1 MDLATSPKSNS
12 TYLAINLAIEDLE
25 SLTSMA
31 IPPHILNK
39 ELKSGKYE
47 YKYPHDY
54 PNGYV
59 KQQYLPEELKDKIY
73 YHPKNTGS
81 YERAI
86 SDFMKKL
93 KDDQ

>member
-1 MDLATSPKSNS
+1 MQHVRQHYHEALADLDN
-12 TYLAINLAIEDLE
+12 
-25 SLTSMA
+25 LTSMQ

-54 PNGYV
+54 ENGYV
-59 KQQYLPEELKDKIY
+59 KQQYMPDSLNGKVYYKPKD
-73 YHPKNTGS
+73 TGS

-86 SDFMKKL
+86 KKFMEELKK
-93 KDDQ
+93 DN

>member
-1 MDLATSPKSNS
+1 MK
-12 TYLAINLAIEDLE
+12 
-25 SLTSMA
+25 

-54 PNGYV
+54 PMGYV
-59 KQQYLPEELKDKIY
+59 EQQYMPDELLGKKYYRPKD
-73 YHPKNTGS
+73 TGS

-86 SDFMKKL
+86 EKFMKEL
-93 KDDQ
+93 KE

>member
-1 MDLATSPKSNS
+1 MLFRSA
-12 TYLAINLAIEDLE
+12 EDLD
-25 SLTSMA
+25 SLTSME

-54 PNGYV
+54 PNDYV
-59 KQQYLPEELKDKIY
+59 KQQYMPDSLIDKVYYKPKD
-73 YHPKNTGS
+73 TGS

-86 SDFMKKL
+86 KEFMAKL
-93 KDDQ
+93 KA

>member
-1 MDLATSPKSNS
+1 MS
-12 TYLAINLAIEDLE
+12 
-25 SLTSMA
+25 

-54 PNGYV
+54 EKGYV
-59 KQQYLPEELKDKIY
+59 NQQYMPDELLGTSY
-73 YHPKNTGS
+73 YIPKTTGS

-86 SDFMKKL
+86 IEFMKKL
-93 KDDQ
+93 KAD